1 MEILSPSR
9 RIGLLLGPTLFLFLL
24 VAPSPEG
31 LSPLAQRMAAVVVLM
46 AVFWITEAVPIAVT
60 ALYPRYWVLPPASRL
75 PWPTATTYSFCLS
88 AAV

>member
-1 MEILSPSR
+1 MERLSPSR

-60 ALYPRYWVLPPASRL
+60 ALLPLALYPLLGVAASK
-75 PWPTATTYSFCLS
+75 
-88 AAV
+88 